1 MERRTRRNRPESSTR
16 GEGADTQFSDMP
28 SGVLGDVGRSA
39 ATDDPVETSNNL
51 YGLRSVSASVGGEFA
66 TSNAGQFH
74 TRLNRLGDSA
84 ERMFTAA
91 IPPNN
96 HVPVSQ
102 PFHERYCPVGPITK
116 FQTAT
121 RKSAAV
127 DKVLGMNSALGQ
139 SLALSN
145 IAGHI
150 GDFGQ
155 ADRERLLDRS
165 IELAETFGNGQ
176 AEALINSCA
185 ALKKGRDYLSEQQ
198 SDRVDAMLAQSD
210 YIRTLYE
217 SFPEASGHAMQQ
229 PQNPDLDRSIE
240 AIYARSRQLQP
251 DWTYQQADTIGE
263 TGELINQ
270 AYNSARAELMGT
282 DRTRDLTR

>member
-1 MERRTRRNRPESSTR
+1 M
-16 GEGADTQFSDMP
+16 
-28 SGVLGDVGRSA
+28 
-39 ATDDPVETSNNL
+39 
-51 YGLRSVSASVGGEFA
+51 FA
-66 TSNAGQFH
+66 
-74 TRLNRLGDSA
+74 
-84 ERMFTAA
+84 AA

-96 HVPVSQ
+96 HAPVSQ
-102 PFHERYCPVGPITK
+102 PFHDRYCPVGPITK

-165 IELAETFGNGQ
+165 IELAETWGNGE
-176 AEALINSCA
+176 AEALVNSCA
-185 ALKKGRDYLSEQQ
+185 ALKKGRDYLNEDQ
-198 SDRVDAMLAQSD
+198 SARVDAMFAQNEP
-210 YIRTLYE
+210 IRMIYE
-217 SFPEASGHAMQQ
+217 SIPEASGHAMQQ

-263 TGELINQ
+263 TGQHINE
-270 AYNSARAELMGT
+270 AYNSARAELMGS
-282 DRTRDLTR
+282 DRSRDLTR